1 MFLIMYLIM
10 LNFYYSSVHI
20 PETEEDSKFL
30 YYAFLFC
37 DVLFYKP
44 QKGTKISFSNR
55 VAKVKKQWSI

>member
-1 MFLIMYLIM
+1 MYLIM

-44 QKGTKISFSNR
+44 QKGTKISFLNR
-55 VAKVKKQWSI
+55 VAKVKKQ